1 MAFLPWLFPERKE
14 SGNHSNLEN
23 WRYMTQSTEFLHKP
37 RIIILI
43 WDSMRTLCFVKILI
57 LLLML
62 TGCLVGIE
70 DFSLGPLFFRCDEE
84 IDLIKIWCRD
94 YVSRKLR
101 RSRFPSPFYNH
112 HWRIWLRDFACSGRA
127 DICLRS
133 ERLFGSIV
141 YILREKL
148 VSVLYKN

>member
-37 RIIILI
+37 LTIILI
-43 WDSMRTLCFVKILI
+43 WNSMRTLCFVKILI

-101 RSRFPSPFYNH
+101 RSCFPSPIYNH
-112 HWRIWLRDFACSGRA
+112 HWRIWLRDLACSGRA
-127 DICLRS
+127 DICL
-133 ERLFGSIV
+133 EWKTLW
-141 YILREKL
+141 
-148 VSVLYKN
+148 